1 MPKQGLPEDR
11 TERSSLHIP
20 PAHGVRQ
27 GRQGNIPWRYM
38 EECMGLLPANYR
50 VATVAPRRV
59 ILARKVS
66 ELTKSLAEVIDDPS
80 LDVR

>member
-11 TERSSLHIP
+11 AERSSLRSP
-20 PAHGVRQ
+20 PAHGVRK
-27 GRQGNIPWRYM
+27 GRQGMLPWRYM
-38 EECMGLLPANYR
+38 EERMSLLLANYW
-50 VATVAPRRV
+50 VATLASRRMM
-59 ILARKVS
+59 LARKVS